1 VIVIGIDPGDHTGL
15 AVWDTGQQ
23 AFVLLAT
30 LPLHKAMQ
38 EVVKWTTAP
47 ELAPQ
52 RKGKKVH
59 VVCEDARQ
67 RTWFAPERNV
77 SEYRGKLMGAGAAKR
92 DAKIWEEFLSDKDV
106 AMPYSDDLGLTFTMH
121 KPQAHGTKWAADYFA
136 RVTGFKGRTSEHSRD
151 AALLVY
157 GWR

>member
-1 VIVIGIDPGDHTGL
+1 MIVIGIDPGDHTGF
-15 AVWDTGQQ
+15 AVWDTSQQ
-23 AFVLLAT
+23 AFILLAT

-59 VVCEDARQ
+59 IICEDARQ

-106 AMPYSDDLGLTFTMH
+106 SLPYASDLGLTFTMH
-121 KPQAHGTKWAADYFA
+121 KPQVHGTKWAADYFA

-151 AALLVY
+151 AVLTTV
-157 GWR
+157 

>member
-1 VIVIGIDPGDHTGL
+1 MIVIGIDPGDHTGL

-23 AFVLLAT
+23 RFRLLAT

-38 EVVKWTTAP
+38 EVIKWSTAA
-47 ELAPQ
+47 ELRDI

-67 RTWFAPERNV
+67 RTWFAPERNA

-92 DAKIWEEFLSDKDV
+92 DARIWEEFLSDKDV
-106 AMPYSDDLGLTFTMH
+106 ALPYADDLGLTFTMH
-121 KPQAHGTKWAADYFA
+121 KPQVHGTKWNADTFA
-136 RVTGFKGRTSEHSRD
+136 RYTGFTGRTSEHSRD

>member
-1 VIVIGIDPGDHTGL
+1 MIVIGIDPGDHTGL

-92 DAKIWEEFLSDKDV
+92 DAKIWEEFLADNGINYE
-106 AMPYSDDLGLTFTMH
+106 AH
-121 KPQAHGTKWAADYFA
+121 KPQAGTTKWSADYFT
-136 RVTGFKGRTSEHSRD
+136 RITGYTGRTSEHARD
-151 AALLVY
+151 AALLVFQ
-157 GWR
+157 R